1 MVETGGER
9 CREDGNDEISESQ
22 KLGENQKH
30 SQFFSGLNNLVR
42 IQKLSKK
49 FGWVSTIW

>member
-9 CREDGNDEISESQ
+9 CREDGNGEISESQ

-30 SQFFSGLNNLVR
+30 SQHFFR
-42 IQKLSKK
+42 PQQ
-49 FGWVSTIW
+49 FGENPKIV